1 VSRPPSSSPGW
12 YARAGKRAVDIGC
25 AGVGLLLL
33 SPLLLVIALLI
44 LVTDPG
50 PVIFVQERVGRQ
62 GRTFRF
68 FKFRSMP
75 VGTRNIA
82 KDQLGQVRLT
92 WFGRLLRRSNLD
104 ELPQL
109 FNILRGDM
117 SVVGPRPSLPSQ
129 QELIV
134 LRQDNGALACRPGLT
149 GWAQVNAYDGMPIA
163 DKARRDG
170 EYASSISLRQDIR
183 IILLTFGYLTKPPP
197 VY

>member
-1 VSRPPSSSPGW
+1 MSRSAPNLPGW
-12 YARAGKRAVDIGC
+12 YARGGKRAVDIGC
-25 AGVGLLLL
+25 AGLGLLLL
-33 SPLLLVIALLI
+33 SPLLLVIAILI
-44 LVTDPG
+44 LMTDPG
-50 PVIFVQERVGRQ
+50 SIIFVQERVGRD

-129 QELIV
+129 QELIA
-134 LRQDNGALACRPGLT
+134 LRRDNGALACRPGLT
-149 GWAQVNAYDGMPIA
+149 GWAQVNAYDGMPLTE
-163 DKARRDG
+163 KARHDG
-170 EYASSISLRQDIR
+170 DYAAAISLRQDVR
-183 IILLTFGYLTKPPP
+183 IIVRTFAYLTKPPP
-197 VY
+197 IY